1 MSYSFMP
8 TYKNIILSKFDIY
21 LNILQIFSIFYLQ
34 LLFIHLNITLY
45 NVKY

>member
-34 LLFIHLNITLY
+34 LFIHLNIILY